1 MAGTSHVTVCKLST
15 LCVQGQP
22 GGVLYKYTKQT
33 RPLPYYLK
41 PEFESVTVYGT
52 TNENVKIT
60 VEKYVD
66 GRIRIDDGCGID
78 FFADTFTEIGGG
90 FVASNPE
97 HEFIF
102 C

>member
-1 MAGTSHVTVCKLST
+1 MA
-15 LCVQGQP
+15 
-22 GGVLYKYTKQT
+22 
-33 RPLPYYLK
+33 YYLK
-41 PEFESVTVYGT
+41 PEFESVTIYGT

-66 GRIRIDDGCGID
+66 GRVRINDGCGID
-78 FFADTFTEIGGG
+78 FFADTFAEIGDG